1 MKKAIRY
8 LLFIFYILGSL
19 GAVYLLGFIFFKPNW
34 IEILFDWSFLI
45 TAFLYLITIEEFFHW
60 AKIGRRS
67 EMSDIIAIA
76 FFFFLIFFFTKD
88 LLTSLMGAF
97 SIYLWVGLIE
107 LRDYPVI
114 NKILIISLV
123 TYHVIFI
130 AGLISFFLEDQFYI
144 NTAFAFS
151 FWIILGLGF
160 LLFGRKYIVVW
171 RFMSPAY
178 LILFLYIIAWLIV
191 IFINQYTP
199 INFIYHSPLSSENP
213 RAQDFIMNIYFI
225 LIVVNWVVYFIAGP
239 ILDKMLGIKRV
250 RDDNNLLEL
259 VENVKNRI
267 GIKGKV
273 KVGFGKYPILNA
285 LAYGSVF
292 DKRIAIIAEDI
303 NQIPQDEL
311 KGIVA
316 HELAHTKGNHTLIL
330 TFITTTDLIF
340 RMLLGLPATY
350 YDYTFGDPQ
359 IPMIA
364 FIFLNIVIYIVL
376 YIFVRILEGKA
387 DLKTKNAGYAK
398 ELAKALYNLES
409 FYATGRE
416 FGLNTMLLSEEKIS
430 RDNQLRD
437 YLETAKYLYQSM
449 IKPSRASLLAN
460 FMNSHPPSYFR
471 IAAILGEDLKPLK
484 EALLPFICLKRTKQ
498 IKYAK
503 KFNNASNAFKII
515 ANEKFKEYFG
525 VHDISL
531 MFENLRRKESYKLE
545 LNKDFIFKNK
555 ITNEILI
562 GKLDNIRFDN
572 SICDADQYVIT
583 IFKTNQT
590 VYLNTM
596 LYSKIPVS
604 FNESYYFEKNTPL
617 TLKDISLNDDKNDGN
632 YIFQGKDI
640 EIHKPLKKT
649 KIPYS
654 VDFITNFEDRDIFL
668 KIKGKMQVFKCINV
682 ISAKNLDDYQ
692 LELYNDLNKKSL
704 NFKLKELIIH
714 PKKISLSLSRNKDF
728 RNSEIQIIKW
738 LINNQVFS
746 YIYLKKPV
754 NNIEIGY
761 IQELNTAISDIKE
774 NSLKSKSDNDD
785 NLIIENIF
793 GKVINI
799 SYNSIE
805 LISFDYDTG
814 MIQKKSETSW
824 SSKLGYRVLKKF
836 KPRSILLVNKV

>member
-1 MKKAIRY
+1 
-8 LLFIFYILGSL
+8 
-19 GAVYLLGFIFFKPNW
+19 
-34 IEILFDWSFLI
+34 
-45 TAFLYLITIEEFFHW
+45 
-60 AKIGRRS
+60 
-67 EMSDIIAIA
+67 
-76 FFFFLIFFFTKD
+76 
-88 LLTSLMGAF
+88 MGAF

-107 LRDYPVI
+107 LREYPVI

-273 KVGFGKYPILNA
+273 KVGFGQYPILNA

-340 RMLLGLPATY
+340 RMILGLPATY

-430 RDNQLRD
+430 RDNQLLD

-484 EALLPFICLKRTKQ
+484 GALLPFICLKRTKQ

-503 KFNNASNAFKII
+503 KFKNASNAFKII
-515 ANEKFKEYFG
+515 ANEKFMEQFG
-525 VHDISL
+525 VHDIPM

-583 IFKTNQT
+583 TFKTNQT
-590 VYLNTM
+590 VHLNTT

-632 YIFQGKDI
+632 YIFLDKND

-649 KIPYS
+649 KLPYS
-654 VDFITNFEDRDIFL
+654 VDFITNFENRDIFL
-668 KIKGKMQVFKCINV
+668 KVKGKTQVFKCVNV

-692 LELYNDLNKKSL
+692 IELYNDLNKKSL
-704 NFKLKELIIH
+704 NFKLKEVIIH
-714 PKKISLSLSRNKDF
+714 PKKISLSISRNQDF
-728 RNSEIQIIKW
+728 RNSEINIIKW

-761 IQELNTAISDIKE
+761 IQELNTKKSDIKE
-774 NSLKSKSDNDD
+774 NSVKRKSDNDD
-785 NLIIENIF
+785 NLIIRNIF
-793 GKVINI
+793 GKVVTLP
-799 SYNSIE
+799 YYSIE
-805 LISFDYDTG
+805 LITFNYDTG
-814 MIQKKSETSW
+814 MVQKKSETSW
-824 SSKLGYRVLKKF
+824 FSKLGYKVLKRF